1 MAPRGEGA
9 PSFSLA
15 RRPGRSGPRPSLAS
29 DPALRCGAA
38 RGPCTPAGAGKRG
51 RWAGESG
58 GAGGRGSGAEPRW
71 REPATPKAQKLPSC
85 SSHRMGWENLCC
97 PTSEQAPGPRSEGP
111 SGAPATS
118 GTSTLEPLSR

>member
-71 REPATPKAQKLPSC
+71 REPEDSGGTWSSRQALNSAQY
-85 SSHRMGWENLCC
+85 
-97 PTSEQAPGPRSEGP
+97 
-111 SGAPATS
+111 
-118 GTSTLEPLSR
+118 LSAYRIQS